1 MKTHALYGSLLLV
14 LTSLGG
20 TAWASG
26 GTIDETRPAQADGDV
41 RISNLAGHVEV
52 QGWARKEVHISGELA
67 KDVERLE
74 FTSDAGGVEIRVI
87 LRDGRHENVGETRLL
102 VQVPVASRVNIDTVS
117 ANIVVQDVIGALRLH
132 SISGNIKLTSEAADI
147 AIETISGNIMAHGSA
162 DDAHVEVSSISGDVH
177 FSDVQGELSMSSV
190 SGDVSVSDSHL
201 MRAEFNNTS
210 GDIEFTNAVQAQGR
224 YEFSGISGDISLRFP
239 TLPDAVFDISTFS
252 GEIDS
257 TFGPEPQKVS
267 EYAPG
272 LELHFTQGKGGAQ
285 VSINSLSGEVSLQV
299 ADK

>member
-1 MKTHALYGSLLLV
+1 MNTHALYGSLLLV
-14 LTSLGG
+14 LMGLSG

-26 GTIDETRPAQADGDV
+26 GAIDETRPAQASGDV

-52 QGWARKEVHISGELA
+52 QGWARNEVHLSGELA
-67 KDVERLE
+67 EDVERLE
-74 FTSDAGGVEIRVI
+74 FTSDASGVEIRVI
-87 LRDGRHENVGETRLL
+87 LRGGRHEDVDGTRLM
-102 VQVPVASRVNIDTVS
+102 VQLPAASRVSVDTVS
-117 ANIVVQDVIGALRLH
+117 ANIVVRDVMSAQRLQ
-132 SISGNIKLTSEAADI
+132 SISGDIQLTSEAADI
-147 AIETISGNIMAHGSA
+147 GIETISGNIIAHGSA
-162 DDAHVEVSSISGDVH
+162 DNAHVEVSSISGDAH
-177 FSDVQGELSMSSV
+177 FTGVRGELNMSSV
-190 SGDVSVSDSHL
+190 SGDLSVSDSRL
-201 MRAEFNNTS
+201 TRAEFNNTS
-210 GDIEFTNAVQAQGR
+210 GDIEFTNTVQVQGR
-224 YEFSGISGDISLRFP
+224 YEFSSVSGDVNLRFP

-252 GEIDS
+252 GEIEN